1 MATPRA
7 PTDRSRA
14 AVMVLVAALHGLLLA
29 GLVAGLAP
37 GALRPTRDT
46 AMMAITPS
54 TPPPPPPPIRRVPP
68 RRSHPAIAPP
78 PGTAPPMALPTAH
91 IALAAP
97 QTAAVN
103 AGDTGTGTGSG
114 AANGTGKGTGSGGT
128 RPVQLA
134 GDIRVADY
142 PAASR
147 ALRIGHAVLIV
158 FTVGTDGRAHDC
170 QVREASPDPDAD
182 AITCRL
188 AEQRFR
194 FRPATDAAGNPVTAI
209 YGWRQK
215 WFN

>member
-37 GALRPTRDT
+37 DALRPTRDT
-46 AMMAITPS
+46 VMMAITPS
-54 TPPPPPPPIRRVPP
+54 TPPPPPRIHREPP
-68 RRSHPAIAPP
+68 RRSHPAFAPP
-78 PGTAPPMALPTAH
+78 QGTAPPMALPTAH

-97 QTAAVN
+97 QPAAAN
-103 AGDTGTGTGSG
+103 AGNAGAGTGTGSG
-114 AANGTGKGTGSGGT
+114 AANGTGSGSGGT

-194 FRPATDAAGNPVTAI
+194 FRPATDATGNPVTSI

>member
-1 MATPRA
+1 
-7 PTDRSRA
+7 
-14 AVMVLVAALHGLLLA
+14 
-29 GLVAGLAP
+29 
-37 GALRPTRDT
+37 
-46 AMMAITPS
+46 
-54 TPPPPPPPIRRVPP
+54 
-68 RRSHPAIAPP
+68 
-78 PGTAPPMALPTAH
+78 MALPTAH